1 MGARGDAPLAQPLAA
16 VDVEPVVFDQGQQ
29 AVVLGP
35 AGGTCGEVP
44 GDAREAGSGVE
55 PGRLGLDVAI
65 HDRPRA
71 PAAGVALACLED
83 RLEEAL

>member
-1 MGARGDAPLAQPLAA
+1 MTSSSCS
-16 VDVEPVVFDQGQQ
+16 PVVFDQRQQ

-35 AGGTCGEVP
+35 ARGACGEVQ

-55 PGRLGLDVAI
+55 PSRLRLDVAI

-83 RLEEAL
+83 RREEAL